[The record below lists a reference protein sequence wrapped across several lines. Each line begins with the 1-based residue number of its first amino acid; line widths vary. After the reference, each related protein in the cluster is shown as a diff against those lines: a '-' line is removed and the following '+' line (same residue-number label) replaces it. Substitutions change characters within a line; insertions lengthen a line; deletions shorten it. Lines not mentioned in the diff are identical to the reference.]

1 VHKNNMQYREEQ
13 FLENE
18 AKLGREWHTIGDDE
32 EEEDDDE
39 EAAAAAESSDDVGEA
54 RDNGFDDDDFSIL
67 SVVEGKNP
75 RVTERKLDLDL
86 SSAKSALSSSSKRNS
101 ELVIGTRDSPRYR
114 PDAAQADEEAA
125 AAGQRRRSQSEER
138 TTTTSSLSSSSSS
151 LSSSSSSTSTNSATK
166 PTTPRETALTD
177 PLQSPGLRKSTSALG
192 NHRSSIA
199 PAAAAA
205 AAPATT
211 GDNSRFGGGRSGS
224 DDTSYSDSGVEE
236 ALEDL
241 LKVTEELKNS
251 VLLRDD
257 DDDDDD
263 SGADVSWRDNN
274 NSGSDS
280 ESEAATGATG
290 DRQRGGVMIASA
302 RGRQQP
308 TSPPAS
314 QSQQN
319 GTFGSLQEDLSDFE
333 FLYAQDDRTRYGSSS
348 SSSASTTPSKSQHRF
363 PKPSSLK
370 KYFLE

>member
-1 VHKNNMQYREEQ
+1 MQYREEQ
-13 FLENE
+13 FLERE
-18 AKLGREWHTIGDDE
+18 AKLGREWHTIGEDE
-32 EEEDDDE
+32 EDEEDEDEDYE
-39 EAAAAAESSDDVGEA
+39 EAAAAAESSDDAGEA
-54 RDNGFDDDDFSIL
+54 RDNGNDDDADDFSIL
-67 SVVEGKNP
+67 SVVEGRNP

-86 SSAKSALSSSSKRNS
+86 SSAKSALSSSKRNS

-114 PDAAQADEEAA
+114 PEAEAADEEA
-125 AAGQRRRSQSEER
+125 AAGQRRRSHSEER
-138 TTTTSSLSSSSSS
+138 TTTTSSSSS
-151 LSSSSSSTSTNSATK
+151 LSSSTSTNSTTTTK
-166 PTTPRETALTD
+166 PTTPREAALTD

-199 PAAAAA
+199 PAV

-263 SGADVSWRDNN
+263 DSGADVSWRDNN
-274 NSGSDS
+274 NDNDNNSGSDS
-280 ESEAATGATG
+280 EPEAGATSATG

-314 QSQQN
+314 HSQQN
-319 GTFGSLQEDLSDFE
+319 GGTFGSLQEDLSDFE
-333 FLYAQDDRTRYGSSS
+333 FLYAAQDGS